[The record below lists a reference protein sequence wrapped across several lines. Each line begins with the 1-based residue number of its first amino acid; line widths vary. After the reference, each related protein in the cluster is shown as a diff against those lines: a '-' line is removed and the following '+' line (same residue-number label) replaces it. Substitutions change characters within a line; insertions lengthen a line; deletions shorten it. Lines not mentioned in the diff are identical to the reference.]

1 MFDKK
6 ILFIFTAMLVITLA
20 CQFGV
25 SEDTP
30 TPDLG
35 PQQTMTSQAIE
46 LAAFQQQA
54 TTDAALAAGVQGT
67 IAAQE
72 TADAAAQQ
80 TQGALDAEVEATQ
93 EVAVEETEPPE
104 EDQVSSPDET
114 NHGFPDTFDDNRNG
128 WALNDIINIE
138 AGKLQFTDIPE
149 NEAHWTTCDACLVT
163 ADQNHAEVEGT
174 GASNEDYVF
183 GLILDNGECS
193 NEAIALLAWWS
204 EGVYAIMQ
212 AVREESGDFR
222 HWRPLKDWSKATE
235 IKTGQYTTNSLSAD
249 YEFLND
255 LWITVYINDTY
266 KTRFKTFGYNGSEQ
280 CLAGAYGE
288 GGDININNFNIE

>member
-6 ILFIFTAMLVITLA
+6 ILFIFAAILVITLA
-20 CQFGV
+20 CQIGV

-46 LAAFQQQA
+46 LASFQQQA
-54 TTDAALAAGVQGT
+54 TADAQLAASVQGT
-67 IAAQE
+67 VAAQG
-72 TADAAAQQ
+72 TADTGARQ
-80 TQGALDAEVEATQ
+80 TQDAPDAKPEATQ

-104 EDQVSSPDET
+104 EEQDSSPDET
-114 NHGFPDTFDDNRNG
+114 NYGFPDTFDDNRNG
-128 WALNDIINIE
+128 WSL
-138 AGKLQFTDIPE
+138 TDD
-149 NEAHWTTCDACLVT
+149 NAAVWTMCDACLVT
-163 ADQNHAEVEGT
+163 NDQNHAQVEGT
-174 GASNEDYVF
+174 GASKEDFAF
-183 GLILDNGECS
+183 GLILDSGECS
-193 NEAIALLAWWS
+193 DEAIVLMAYS

-235 IKTGQYTTNSLSAD
+235 IKTGLHATNSLSAD
-249 YEFLND
+249 YEFSDD

-280 CLAGAYGE
+280 CLAGVYGE
-288 GGDININNFNIE
+288 SGDIDFDNFKIE

>member
-6 ILFIFTAMLVITLA
+6 ILFIFAAILVITLA
-20 CQFGV
+20 CQFGDSV
-25 SEDTP
+25 DTP
-30 TPDLG
+30 TTDLG

-46 LAAFQQQA
+46 LASFQQQA
-54 TTDAALAAGVQGT
+54 TADAQLAAGVQET
-67 IAAQE
+67 VVAQG

-80 TQGALDAEVEATQ
+80 TQDAVEAEVEATQ
-93 EVAVEETEPPE
+93 EVAVEETEAPE

-114 NHGFPDTFDDNRNG
+114 NYGFPDTFDDNRNE
-128 WALNDIINIE
+128 WALTDVINVE

-149 NEAHWTTCDACLVT
+149 NEARWTTCDACLVT
-163 ADQNHAEVEGT
+163 TDQNHAQVEGT
-174 GASNEDYVF
+174 GASNEDFAF
-183 GLILDNGECS
+183 GLILDSGECS
-193 NEAIALLAWWS
+193 DEAIVLLSYS
-204 EGVYAIMQ
+204 EGYYAIMQ

-222 HWRPLKDWSKATE
+222 HWRPLKDWSEAIE
-235 IKTGQYTTNSLSAD
+235 IKTGQYTANSLSAD
-249 YEFLND
+249 YEFSDD

-288 GGDININNFNIE
+288 GGDIDIDNFNIE

>member
-6 ILFIFTAMLVITLA
+6 ILFIFAAILVITLA
-20 CQFGV
+20 CQLGV

-54 TTDAALAAGVQGT
+54 TADAQLAAGVQGT
-67 IAAQE
+67 VAAQG

-93 EVAVEETEPPE
+93 EVAVEQTEPPE
-104 EDQVSSPDET
+104 EDQVPSPDET
-114 NHGFPDTFDDNRNG
+114 NYGFPDTFDDNRNG
-128 WALNDIINIE
+128 WVLTDEINIE

-149 NEAHWTTCDACLVT
+149 NAAVWTMCDACLVT

-174 GASNEDYVF
+174 GASNEDFAF
-183 GLILDNGECS
+183 GLLLDGGECS
-193 NEAIALLAWWS
+193 NEAIVLMAYS

-212 AVREESGDFR
+212 AVPEESGDFR

-249 YEFLND
+249 YAFSDD

-288 GGDININNFNIE
+288 GGDIDIDNFKIE

>member
-6 ILFIFTAMLVITLA
+6 ILFIFAAILVITLA
-20 CQFGV
+20 CQLGV

-54 TTDAALAAGVQGT
+54 TADAQLAAGVQGT
-67 IAAQE
+67 IAAQG

-93 EVAVEETEPPE
+93 EVAVEQTEPPE
-104 EDQVSSPDET
+104 EDQVSGPDET
-114 NHGFPDTFDDNRNG
+114 NYGFPDTFDDNRNG
-128 WALNDIINIE
+128 WALTDEINIE
-138 AGKLQFTDIPE
+138 AGKLQFIDIPE
-149 NEAHWTTCDACLVT
+149 NEAMWTTCDACLVT

-174 GASNEDYVF
+174 GASNEDYAF
-183 GLILDNGECS
+183 GLILDYGECS
-193 NEAIALLAWWS
+193 NGAIALLVYS
-204 EGVYAIMQ
+204 EGSYAIMQ
-212 AVREESGDFR
+212 AVLEESGDFR

-249 YEFLND
+249 YAFSDD

-288 GGDININNFNIE
+288 SGDIDIDNFNIE

>member
-6 ILFIFTAMLVITLA
+6 ILIIIGAILVITLA
-20 CQFGV
+20 CQLGV
-25 SEDTP
+25 SEETP

-46 LAAFQQQA
+46 LAAFQQKA
-54 TTDAALAAGVQGT
+54 TADAQLAASVQET
-67 IAAQE
+67 VAAQG
-72 TADAAAQQ
+72 TADAAAKQ

-93 EVAVEETEPPE
+93 ELAVKETEPPE
-104 EDQVSSPDET
+104 ENQVSSPDES
-114 NHGFPDTFDDNRNG
+114 NYGFPDTFDDNRNG
-128 WALNDIINIE
+128 WALTDEINIE

-149 NEAHWTTCDACLVT
+149 NASIWTMCEACLVT
-163 ADQNHAEVEGT
+163 TDQNHAQIEGT
-174 GASNEDYVF
+174 GASNDVFVF
-183 GLILDNGECS
+183 GLILDGGDCS
-193 NEAIALLAWWS
+193 NEAIVLLASS
-204 EGVYAIMQ
+204 EGVYAILQ

-222 HWRPLKDWSKATE
+222 HWRTLKKPSEATE

-249 YEFLND
+249 YEFSDD
-255 LWITVYINDTY
+255 LWITVYINDIY

-288 GGDININNFNIE
+288 GGDFDIDNFNIE

>member
-6 ILFIFTAMLVITLA
+6 ITFIFAAIVMITLA
-20 CQFGV
+20 CQLGV

-30 TPDLG
+30 APDLG

-54 TTDAALAAGVQGT
+54 TADAQLAAGVQST
-67 IAAQE
+67 VAAQGA
-72 TADAAAQQ
+72 ADAAAKQ
-80 TQGALDAEVEATQ
+80 TQDALDAEVETTE
-93 EVAVEETEPPE
+93 EVAVEKTEPPE
-104 EDQVSSPDET
+104 IDQVSSPDET
-114 NHGFPDTFDDNRNG
+114 NYGFPDTFDDNRNG
-128 WALNDIINIE
+128 WGLTDVINIE
-138 AGKLQFTDIPE
+138 AGKLQFNDIP
-149 NEAHWTTCDACLVT
+149 NNAAVWTMCDACLVT
-163 ADQNHAEVEGT
+163 NDQNHAQVEGT
-174 GASNEDYVF
+174 GASKEDFAF
-183 GLILDNGECS
+183 GLILDSGECS
-193 NEAIALLAWWS
+193 DEAIVLMAYS

-235 IKTGQYTTNSLSAD
+235 IKTGLHATNSLSAD
-249 YEFLND
+249 YEFSDD

-280 CLAGAYGE
+280 CLAGVYGE
-288 GGDININNFNIE
+288 SGDIDFDNFKIE